1 MENNLEI
8 LENIMKPYFDK
19 KKEIDNVPV
28 ALENEKNEQANKIRE
43 MKAKRIGKRK
53 ELEEEL

>member
-19 KKEIDNVPV
+19 KKEIENVPV
-28 ALENEKNEQANKIRE
+28 ELQKEKDEAANSFVK
-43 MKAKRIGKRK
+43 
-53 ELEEEL
+53 